1 VIAPDRPEK
10 SETSTFAR
18 AITQAEFG
26 RFYWDDQRAQEM
38 GRSMAAAKARVKEAV
53 RKARRLQREREVRAR
68 NVKR

>member
-1 VIAPDRPEK
+1 MNASEGPEK

-38 GRSMAAAKARVKEAV
+38 GRSIGGCKRAL
-53 RKARRLQREREVRAR
+53 RKL
-68 NVKR
+68 